1 MYVTETWMS
10 TFLMVIK
17 DIRVCV
23 FFLKFIYYEDKIY
36 RFFNNNN
43 ILNNI
48 EQITNEQPRIEQAA
62 EERIIS
68 LVYISV
74 EIPSVI

>member
-1 MYVTETWMS
+1 MS
-10 TFLMVIK
+10 TLLMVIK

-36 RFFNNNN
+36 RFFKNNN

-48 EQITNEQPRIEQAA
+48 EQITNEQARVEQAE
-62 EERIIS
+62 EERIVS
-68 LVYISV
+68 LVCISI